1 MEVEARARSC
11 WLLLSLCL
19 KCALA
24 ADWSVQVPA
33 SPVCAVVGS
42 AVVLP
47 CSFDFPQSSDRSGA
61 TGGPPAQDDGGEVR
75 QYNVLAEMWCLGNSR
90 CVTPKYVF
98 HSAGILPHP
107 SYQGRV
113 EYFGQPGTKNCSLKI
128 SDVRQSDSGTY
139 VFYLITDHPTEKMP
153 EQSGVQLL
161 VAESSGAVTVAAG
174 PSSRVAEGE
183 TLRLACCSPAAGPQA
198 GYTWFQS
205 TGVGPRRRAQVW
217 DISRVTSADSGGYV
231 CQIQSG
237 DAAQNST
244 VLTIDVEYSPR
255 STAISVS
262 PAGDGLPFTLTC
274 SSDANPPVH
283 TYAWYRGAAC
293 LPSADKSSHP
303 ARRSKAVPAGVGR
316 TQGAVSAEEYG
327 EHCCVARNRHGSQT
341 HTVTL
346 QSPRATTPPGSSESR
361 LVPIGVGVGV
371 FLLVVVAAVCLITS
385 ICIELFSP
393 RRFWDLQRYHPK
405 WDGSKEV
412 IENTCPDPT
421 GTMELGLSSPLY
433 QV

>member
-1 MEVEARARSC
+1 
-11 WLLLSLCL
+11 
-19 KCALA
+19 
-24 ADWSVQVPA
+24 
-33 SPVCAVVGS
+33 
-42 AVVLP
+42 
-47 CSFDFPQSSDRSGA
+47 
-61 TGGPPAQDDGGEVR
+61 
-75 QYNVLAEMWCLGNSR
+75 MWCLGNSR

-346 QSPRATTPPGSSESR
+346 QSPRGTLVHRTNDRQRFCFHLEILEVQSSSVTASLFPSAAATTPPGSSESR

-371 FLLVVVAAVCLITS
+371 FLLVVVAAVCLIT
-385 ICIELFSP
+385 
-393 RRFWDLQRYHPK
+393 R
-405 WDGSKEV
+405 
-412 IENTCPDPT
+412 
-421 GTMELGLSSPLY
+421 
-433 QV
+433 